1 MNRVQVAVDHL
12 CCQRTP
18 LAHVQLSVY
27 QHLLG
32 LFRKSAAQTSRHAS
46 PHSLDES
53 KGLLHLWCRTQHLS
67 LLNFVRFLLAHS
79 SSMSRSFWM
88 AALPTSMLT
97 VPSAWSHLQISWVT
111 NTLSPP
117 LVIFKDIK
125 QDRSQDRPLQCS
137 TCFSCYWPL
146 HKVWSII
153 RCLLGLTI
161 QTICCLLNMTEMCE
175 PKYMDVLRV
184 IVENFAVVY

>member
-1 MNRVQVAVDHL
+1 MIFFVARGHPWL
-12 CCQRTP
+12 MFSS
-18 LAHVQLSVY
+18 LSTNTSWAFSGN
-27 QHLLG
+27 LLPSQADM
-32 LFRKSAAQTSRHAS
+32 L
-46 PHSLDES
+46 PHSPDER
-53 KGLLHLWCRTQHLS
+53 KGLLHLWCRTQNLS

-88 AALPTSMLT
+88 AALLTSMLT

-117 LVIFKDIK
+117 PVIFKDIK

-153 RCLLGLTI
+153 HCLLGLTI
-161 QTICCLLNMTEMCE
+161 QTICCLLNMTETCE

-184 IVENFAVVY
+184 IVENLAAVY